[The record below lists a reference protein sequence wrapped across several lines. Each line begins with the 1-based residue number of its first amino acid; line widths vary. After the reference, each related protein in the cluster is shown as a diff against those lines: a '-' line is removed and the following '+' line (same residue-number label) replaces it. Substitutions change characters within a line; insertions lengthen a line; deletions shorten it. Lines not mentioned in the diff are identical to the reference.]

1 MILEQFNVHMQNRK
15 KKNLD
20 TNLTYF
26 IKINSGGMNEKPKG
40 KVQNY
45 NTGEILCNFGFDEF
59 LETRL
64 KA

>member
-1 MILEQFNVHMQNRK
+1 MQNRK